1 MWKQFKTI
9 EIEDAHIPFVC
20 RNIIYYSISYFKYF
34 YYCCCLVFDII
45 GGKDIYIYIYTMNKY
60 CQIIILIITFNIV
73 VLSSH
78 HVVISSTSIPNDNN
92 IPAMMKTQ
100 ELQDFIEKEILTD
113 GTTLE
118 SLLEVEENVRNGASN
133 AAESKHKLLSKTK
146 SFLANKIANHLLNQ
160 HEMGL
165 KLKSPDS
172 GADASTEGC
181 REQLDSWMN
190 DCVFA

>member
-1 MWKQFKTI
+1 
-9 EIEDAHIPFVC
+9 
-20 RNIIYYSISYFKYF
+20 
-34 YYCCCLVFDII
+34 
-45 GGKDIYIYIYTMNKY
+45 MNKY

-73 VLSSH
+73 VLSS

-146 SFLANKIANHLLNQ
+146 SFFANKIANHLLNQ

-181 REQLDSWMN
+181 REHLDSWMN

>member
-1 MWKQFKTI
+1 
-9 EIEDAHIPFVC
+9 
-20 RNIIYYSISYFKYF
+20 
-34 YYCCCLVFDII
+34 
-45 GGKDIYIYIYTMNKY
+45 MNKY
-60 CQIIILIITFNIV
+60 CQIIILIITFNID
-73 VLSSH
+73 VLSS

>member
-1 MWKQFKTI
+1 
-9 EIEDAHIPFVC
+9 
-20 RNIIYYSISYFKYF
+20 
-34 YYCCCLVFDII
+34 
-45 GGKDIYIYIYTMNKY
+45 MNKY

-73 VLSSH
+73 VLSS

-181 REQLDSWMN
+181 REHLDSWMN

>member
-1 MWKQFKTI
+1 MLL
-9 EIEDAHIPFVC
+9 
-20 RNIIYYSISYFKYF
+20 S
-34 YYCCCLVFDII
+34 
-45 GGKDIYIYIYTMNKY
+45 
-60 CQIIILIITFNIV
+60 FNIV
-73 VLSSH
+73 VLSS

-181 REQLDSWMN
+181 REHLDSWMN